1 MSKGL
6 IITALLPLD
15 RPCRSLT
22 CSGVLCR
29 LLGWTEATGHACGNP
44 AYSGNSRGHLFCQYS
59 EHNCSH
65 CSSSLPLI
73 RCGMYQ
79 CHPVCLQVVQAQSVL
94 NIHACKSGVHSN
106 NMHSALMPMSSR
118 LIALFPHRSFSRARI
133 PQSRVLQQQQQQH
146 QQHQQHQQQQSCFR

>member
-1 MSKGL
+1 MQDCCGNKTTWPS
-6 IITALLPLD
+6 
-15 RPCRSLT
+15 
-22 CSGVLCR
+22 R

-73 RCGMYQ
+73 R
-79 CHPVCLQVVQAQSVL
+79 
-94 NIHACKSGVHSN
+94 
-106 NMHSALMPMSSR
+106 
-118 LIALFPHRSFSRARI
+118 SFSRARI